1 MTGRGTRTGQRAT
14 LVLAITIGLL
24 AGSTVGAAAQTED
37 VEPVGFTGWLHEYGG
52 ECAGTFEVVDGVG
65 QTRGYC
71 YQQWLGTTDPRFTGA
86 LTRVVNGDEYHD
98 GEFLSEGDV
107 SLWVSTLTHLLENEG
122 GTWQGD
128 ATVSVTVDD
137 VRDGGEVDFSSQT
150 VTFTGTG
157 DYEGLTAVVWWQPP
171 VINSPVRGVI
181 FPGSP
186 PPPPQAESFEFL
198 PSEE

>member
-1 MTGRGTRTGQRAT
+1 MTGRGTRTGKRAA

-37 VEPVGFTGWLHEYGG
+37 VEPVGFTGGFTDLGD
-52 ECAGTFEVVDGVG
+52 ECAGTYEVIDGVR

-71 YQQWLGTTDPRFTGA
+71 IQRWMGTTDPRFTGT
-86 LTRVVNGDEYHD
+86 LTTAANGDEYHD
-98 GEFLSEGDV
+98 GEFLPDGDV
-107 SLWVSTLTHLLENEG
+107 SLWVSTATHLLENEG

-157 DYEGLTAVVWWQPP
+157 DYEGLTAVVWWQPF
-171 VINSPVRGVI
+171 INSPVRGVI

-186 PPPPQAESFEFL
+186 PPPPQAESIEFL